1 MIMKFAAVALSASAL
16 LAGCA
21 GGYQGTARDAAIGGA
36 LGAAAGAAIGN
47 NVGDGDARRGA
58 LIGGALG
65 AAAGAARGCTRD
77 NVCPWSQN
85 NNAHSGLQYD
95 RSAQRSY
102 YVNQGDGCTYWQ
114 SGQFRSC

>member
-1 MIMKFAAVALSASAL
+1 MILKFTLAALSASAL

-21 GGYQGTARDAAIGGA
+21 GYEGTTRDAAIGGGI
-36 LGAAAGAAIGN
+36 GAAAGAAIGN
-47 NVGDGDARRGA
+47 NVGDGDATRGA
-58 LIGGALG
+58 IIGGAIG
-65 AAAGAARGCTRD
+65 AAAGAARGCSRD

-85 NNAHSGLQYD
+85 NNAHSGLRYD

-114 SGQFRSC
+114 NGQFRSC